1 MKKQDLLEAL
11 YRLQDEFIRAV
22 KEENPDE
29 EYPEDIDDRIGELQN
44 TIEILLDIRAEEI

>member
-11 YRLQDEFIRAV
+11 YRLQNEFIEVV
-22 KEENPDE
+22 KEEDPDE

-44 TIEILLDIRAEEI
+44 TINILLDIRAEEI